1 LLRKRFLNAQRKPM
15 GRSTGRRV
23 TDTSVIETATRRLQS
38 ALDALEGAVER
49 QLEQDKGHAAL
60 ATQVHAFDSDRAR
73 LAGELDA
80 VTAHARQLEATNRE
94 VAQRL
99 DEAIATIRS
108 IIDAQDG

>member
-1 LLRKRFLNAQRKPM
+1 LPRKRFLGARREQS

-23 TDTSVIETATRRLQS
+23 TDTGVIETATRRLQA

-73 LAGELDA
+73 LAAELDA
-80 VTAHARQLEATNRE
+80 ATAHARQLETTNRD

-108 IIDAQDG
+108 ILDAQDR